1 MTVANY
7 RIESRYPLGG
17 SLSLLP
23 PGLFRHMYADR
34 SLAVA
39 VAVKSV
45 SDPTCQ
51 QVQVVYVPTGEII
64 FETTSEPQRV

>member
-7 RIESRYPLGG
+7 RIESRFPLGG
-17 SLSLLP
+17 SLLP
-23 PGLFRHMYADR
+23 PGMFKHMYADR

-45 SDPTCQ
+45 GDPTCQ

-64 FETTSEPQRV
+64 FETTAEPQRI